1 MSIYTK
7 GIPDYC
13 ANVKA
18 HKFVGYQSIVECGM
32 EAVAMVDNE
41 WNSIQEKYAIN
52 DNLSFEKYILG
63 ESTDVFNESIGD
75 RIVEIGKKIVDI
87 LKKILSFIMGMI
99 SKFIISLATM
109 LNKNKNIAKDKGRI
123 LNGAKNIVK
132 KNDGIWKFTGTFI
145 KENHNINFTGAFAEL
160 NVHCNK
166 WINNKN
172 LDKSKEFLDDNDN
185 IDTIFNLVC
194 GKFINKGAINKDDF
208 KGELKKF
215 LYNIPA
221 GTEDVDGDVFEY
233 EVNDTNVSNM
243 VNKVCNNIN
252 KGYDDNKKIAKEA
265 FEKIKKLINIMINDM
280 NNKVKNVS
288 TKGNNTYIEDDDKR
302 EDSVIIFNTIGSMYK
317 KFANMCTSVNS
328 TLLSVLAADS
338 RSCMTF
344 ALKCYMAG
352 GKK

>member
-1 MSIYTK
+1 MSIYTN

-32 EAVAMVDNE
+32 EAVTMVDSE
-41 WNSIQEKYAIN
+41 WNSIQEKYSID

-75 RIVEIGKKIVDI
+75 KIVNIGKKIVDI

-99 SKFIISLATM
+99 SKFIISLSTM
-109 LNKNKNIAKDKGRI
+109 LNKNNNIAKDKARI

-160 NVHCNK
+160 TNLCK
-166 WINNKN
+166 SKINNKN
-172 LDKSKEFLDDNDN
+172 LDKTKEFLDDKDN
-185 IDTIFNLVC
+185 IDKVFNLVC
-194 GKFINKGAINKDDF
+194 GKFINMGAIDKDNF
-208 KGELKKF
+208 KGKLKKF
-215 LYNIPA
+215 LYDIPI
-221 GTEDVDGDVFEY
+221 GTEDVDGDIFEY
-233 EVNDTNVSNM
+233 EVNDNNVSNM

-265 FEKIKKLINIMINDM
+265 FEKIKKIINIMINDT
-280 NNKVKNVS
+280 NNEVKSIS
-288 TKGNNTYIEDDDKR
+288 TKGNSAYIENDDKR
-302 EDSVIIFNTIGSMYK
+302 DDKVIILNTIGSLYK